1 MGKNSTDGVVT
12 LVDKLTQIAAIEMLR
27 KEAYERAPEFQI
39 SGSEA
44 WEWTEADQKGHVL
57 AVWDNAGNALA
68 TMRGTY
74 AHNRTEAEQQ
84 LECTISLAP
93 SWFPTLVLERAA
105 TKAGIAQ
112 RGLNSLLR
120 YLFIESAIQH
130 KLGSVTG
137 AVFEG
142 APRLGVLKELGYQ
155 FSLAERMWDPNF
167 NKHTPVHIVALA
179 RNEMGMARLR
189 LRNRFEET
197 ITSFPCRDRIKLPV
211 ITRRDEVVDVE
222 S

>member
-1 MGKNSTDGVVT
+1 MERTSTDGLVT
-12 LVDKLTQIAAIEMLR
+12 LVDRLTQIAAIEELR
-27 KEAYERAPEFQI
+27 RDAYERAPEFQV
-39 SGSEA
+39 SGPIA
-44 WEWTEADQKGHVL
+44 WEWTQTDQKGHVL

-74 AHNRTEAEQQ
+74 AHNRAEAEEQ
-84 LECTISLAP
+84 LECSISLAP

-105 TKAGIAQ
+105 TKAGIVQ

-120 YLFIESAIQH
+120 YLFIECAIHH

-167 NKHTPVHIVALA
+167 NQHTPVHIVALA
-179 RNEMGMARLR
+179 RNEMGMARLK

-197 ITSFPCRDRIKLPV
+197 ITRFPCRDRIKLPI
-211 ITRRDEVVDVE
+211 ITQRDEVLDVE